1 MSHVRDDK
9 ELTFAQRLAA
19 WLERRWTHT
28 GGCDGK
34 PFHNGMCECECRT
47 HYLGL

>member
-1 MSHVRDDK
+1 MKSLIKSFWRWVLMNPH
-9 ELTFAQRLAA
+9 
-19 WLERRWTHT
+19 ERR
-28 GGCDGK
+28 GCNGM